1 MNYTR
6 DLARVQDLVARAKL
20 AAWGPRMVP
29 VEGSRKVRIPASA
42 TSATEAGA
50 GTGQVRAV
58 ELVVDGDGS
67 VWHVSL
73 IAGFLHGLELMHV
86 L

>member
-42 TSATEAGA
+42 TGA
-50 GTGQVRAV
+50 GEAAAGPGQVRTV

-67 VWHVSL
+67 VWHVSV
-73 IAGFLHGLELMHV
+73 ISSFA
-86 L
+86 